1 MTKIRFA
8 PALLAKFR
16 RSSSSVA
23 YFSSWLRSR
32 GSASRP
38 PRRIA
43 TLRLRCP
50 FTDVAGRI
58 AQRSALAS
66 THAESG
72 TRTAHGSDTCGSV
85 TLTGTKSV
93 PADAA
98 HVRSHERYLHFGHRS
113 TIFARTPERTRS
125 PHHLADVLALHALA
139 FEFLQLG
146 PSASRPEIIRS
157 GLQCSTTG
165 TYRIRLRASSV
176 AHVRES
182 R

>member
-113 TIFARTPERTRS
+113 TIFARTPERNAHRITSLMCSRCMRS
-125 PHHLADVLALHALA
+125 LSNSCSSGRAHRGPRSYGAVCNVQRPARTESAFVHH
-139 FEFLQLG
+139 Q
-146 PSASRPEIIRS
+146 
-157 GLQCSTTG
+157 
-165 TYRIRLRASSV
+165 
-176 AHVRES
+176 
-182 R
+182 